1 MNIST
6 SIQLLFHLCNSWVSI
21 FKWWKKLWYF
31 TPSGSFFF
39 SSLWSSPRPPEASN
53 SQSVLWG
60 SWILYLDLPPPPTPN
75 RSEHTNST
83 KTEQGKHGRSE
94 GKCVGMF
101 SGPIE
106 VVVLL
111 FPPAVNCPKPSM
123 LDMLFPL
130 FSFSTTS
137 HETAAPPYQSDI
149 TTSKSG
155 RLCTSIKCLCFSTCD
170 LERQNSWKQCP
181 CRKH

>member
-1 MNIST
+1 M
-6 SIQLLFHLCNSWVSI
+6 
-21 FKWWKKLWYF
+21 KKLWYF
-31 TPSGSFFF
+31 ASSGSLFLLLALILSKATWSFQLPVC
-39 SSLWSSPRPPEASN
+39 SLGFLDPL
-53 SQSVLWG
+53 QS
-60 SWILYLDLPPPPTPN
+60 PPPILN

-94 GKCVGMF
+94 EKCVGMF

-123 LDMLFPL
+123 FDMHFPL

-149 TTSKSG
+149 TTSKSA
-155 RLCTSIKCLCFSTCD
+155 RLCASIKCLCFSTCD
-170 LERQNSWKQCP
+170 LERLNSQKQCP
-181 CRKH
+181 YRKL